1 MSLEMHE
8 WLYFMYEQKQI
19 QFFLAFPTATTNAE
33 TQSTWELCHSQLQ
46 QSA

>member
-1 MSLEMHE
+1 MSLKMHE

-19 QFFLAFPTATTNAE
+19 QFFLAFPTATTNAG
-33 TQSTWELCHSQLQ
+33 TQSTWELRHSQLQ